1 MTPSPPI
8 IFTPHHLQI
17 LGLEHD
23 PQRQNEATPFPHV
36 HDPITNISV
45 FFNPMGCMISFRM
58 LERALARLKIDSRIY
73 NDAGKVVVNTEV
85 HGECAGTFSCA
96 QSIDMIECYV
106 AAALICL
113 EKIARQSALV
123 SP

>member
-1 MTPSPPI
+1 MPQI
-8 IFTPHHLQI
+8 IFTPAHLSL

-23 PQRQNEATPFPHV
+23 PQHQNEATPFPHV
-36 HDPITNISV
+36 YDPVANTSV

-58 LERALARLKIDSRIY
+58 LERALARLNVDSRIY

-85 HGECAGTFSCA
+85 HGQCSTTFSCA
-96 QSIDMIECYV
+96 VSIDMIECYV

-113 EKIARQSALV
+113 EKVARQSALV